1 MAAVFLHTLA
11 RSRGAILGWGISLAL
26 FGMYLMPF
34 YDTLAEQ
41 QETIMQLISSYPP
54 ELMAFFGD
62 MSALTMFTP
71 EGYLGFEFFS
81 FMPLVLGVFAVLA
94 GSSLLVADEENGIL
108 DLVLAYPI
116 SRTAL
121 FLGRL
126 LGLVAALAAI
136 LALAWLGLMIGRNWS
151 SIELSG
157 VELARPFLSLAAALL
172 FFSALAL
179 LLSMALPSRN
189 LAAMTSGLALVA
201 SFFITSLAR
210 IDDGLE
216 QIARFSPLNYYQG
229 GNAVVDL
236 NGDWLLGLLGV
247 AALFVLFAWWRF
259 QRRDIRVA
267 GEGSWQLP
275 LLWKR
280 PAARPLR

>member
-1 MAAVFLHTLA
+1 MTAVFLHTLA
-11 RSRGAILGWGISLAL
+11 RSRGAILGWGLSLAL
-26 FGMYLMPF
+26 LGMYLMTF

-41 QETIMQLISSYPP
+41 QETIMQLISNYPP

-81 FMPLVLGVFAVLA
+81 YMPLVLGIFAVLA

-136 LALAWLGLMIGRNWS
+136 LSLTWLGLMIGRNWS
-151 SIELSG
+151 SIELNG
-157 VELARPFLSLAAALL
+157 AELARPFLSLAAALL

-179 LLSMALPSRN
+179 LLSMTLPSRN
-189 LAAMTSGLALVA
+189 LAAMTTGLILVA

-236 NGDWLLGLLGV
+236 NGDWLLGLLAV
-247 AALFVLFAWWRF
+247 AALFALLAWWRF

-275 LLWKR
+275 LLWRK

>member
-1 MAAVFLHTLA
+1 MITVFLHTLA

-26 FGMYLMPF
+26 LGMYLMTF

-94 GSSLLVADEENGIL
+94 GSSLLVADEENGTL

-121 FLGRL
+121 FMGRL

-136 LALAWLGLMIGRNWS
+136 LALTWSGLMIGRNWS

-157 VELARPFLSLAAALL
+157 TELARPFLSLAAVLL
-172 FFSALAL
+172 FFGALAL
-179 LLSMALPSRN
+179 LLSMLLPSRN
-189 LAAMTSGLALVA
+189 LAAMATGLILVA
-201 SFFITSLAR
+201 SYFVTSLAR
-210 IDDGLE
+210 IDDSLE
-216 QIARFSPLNYYQG
+216 KIARFSPLNYYQG

-236 NGDWLLGLLGV
+236 NGQWLLGLLGV
-247 AALFVLFAWWRF
+247 AALFALLAAWRF

-267 GEGSWQLP
+267 GEGSWQWP
-275 LLWKR
+275 LLWGK

>member
-1 MAAVFLHTLA
+1 MTAVFLHTLA

-26 FGMYLMPF
+26 LGMYLMTF

-41 QETIMQLISSYPP
+41 QETIMQLISNYPP

-71 EGYLGFEFFS
+71 EGYLSFEFFS
-81 FMPLVLGVFAVLA
+81 YMPLVLGVFAVLA
-94 GSSLLVADEENGIL
+94 GSSLLIADEENGTL

-126 LGLVAALAAI
+126 LGLAATLIGI
-136 LALAWLGLMIGRNWS
+136 LALTWSGLMIGRNWS

-157 VELARPFLSLAAALL
+157 AELARPFLSLAAVLL
-172 FFSALAL
+172 FFGALAL
-179 LLSMALPSRN
+179 LLSMVLPSRN
-189 LAAMTSGLALVA
+189 LASMTAGLILVA
-201 SFFITSLAR
+201 SYFVTSLSR

-236 NGDWLLGLLGV
+236 NGQWLLGLLAV
-247 AALFVLFAWWRF
+247 AALLALLAWWRF

-275 LLWKR
+275 LLWRK
-280 PAARPLR
+280 PAIHPIK

>member
-1 MAAVFLHTLA
+1 MIAVFLHALA

-26 FGMYLMPF
+26 LGMYLMTF

-41 QETIMQLISSYPP
+41 QETIMQLISNYPP

-81 FMPLVLGVFAVLA
+81 YMPLVLGVFAVLA

-121 FLGRL
+121 FMGRL
-126 LGLVAALAAI
+126 LGLVAAITAI
-136 LALAWLGLMIGRNWS
+136 LALTWSGLMIGRNWS

-157 VELARPFLSLAAALL
+157 AELARPFLSLAAALL
-172 FFSALAL
+172 FFGALAL
-179 LLSMALPSRN
+179 LLSMVFPSRN
-189 LAAMTSGLALVA
+189 LAAMTAGLSLVA
-201 SFFITSLAR
+201 SYFVTSLSR

-216 QIARFSPLNYYQG
+216 AIAQFSPLNYYQG

-236 NGDWLLGLLGV
+236 NSNWLLGLLAV
-247 AALFVLFAWWRF
+247 AALLALLAWWRF

-267 GEGSWQLP
+267 GEGSWRLP
-275 LLWKR
+275 LLWRK
-280 PAARPLR
+280 PAARPVR

>member
-1 MAAVFLHTLA
+1 MITVFLHALA

-26 FGMYLMPF
+26 LGMYLMTF

-41 QETIMQLISSYPP
+41 QETIMQLISNYPP

-81 FMPLVLGVFAVLA
+81 YMPLVLGVFAVLA

-121 FLGRL
+121 FMGRL
-126 LGLVAALAAI
+126 LGLVAAITAI
-136 LALAWLGLMIGRNWS
+136 LALTWSGLMIGRNWS

-157 VELARPFLSLAAALL
+157 AELARPFLSLAAALL
-172 FFSALAL
+172 FFGALAL
-179 LLSMALPSRN
+179 LLSMVFPSRN
-189 LAAMTSGLALVA
+189 LAAMTAGLSLVA
-201 SFFITSLAR
+201 SYFVTSLSR

-216 QIARFSPLNYYQG
+216 AIAQFSPLNYYQG

-236 NGDWLLGLLGV
+236 NSNWLLGLLAV
-247 AALFVLFAWWRF
+247 AALLALLAWWRF

-267 GEGSWQLP
+267 GEGSWRLP
-275 LLWKR
+275 LLWRK
-280 PAARPLR
+280 PAARPVR